1 MYQRAIKT
9 MGIDES
15 KLPVSALKREA
26 IVEAKQ
32 ILSKIS
38 VHVKQLAELRK
49 QGMRADYDEVMAT
62 MREISDLS
70 SKFYQ
75 LIPKKQANEFIV
87 KPIKEQH

>member
-62 MREISDLS
+62 MREMSDLS

-75 LIPKKQANEFIV
+75 LIPKK
-87 KPIKEQH
+87 